1 VNRSPQGSPFWL
13 GDLTAG
19 LTVAAYL
26 IPQCMAYGELAGLAP
41 INGLWAMLP
50 SIVIYA
56 WLGGSPQLSVGPETT
71 TALMT
76 AALVGPMVAAGDR
89 SGSIALAS
97 LMALLVGLVCLL
109 AALLKLAFL
118 ADLLSQPILVGYL
131 AGVALLMI
139 AGQMHTLT
147 GIGPRA
153 DSLWEALEALV

>member
-1 VNRSPQGSPFWL
+1 
-13 GDLTAG
+13 
-19 LTVAAYL
+19 
-26 IPQCMAYGELAGLAP
+26 
-41 INGLWAMLP
+41 
-50 SIVIYA
+50 
-56 WLGGSPQLSVGPETT
+56 
-71 TALMT
+71 MT

-131 AGVALLMI
+131 AGVAMLMI

-153 DSLWEALEALV
+153 DSLGRPWRYWCSAMGPCMAPAWLWPAWPFC